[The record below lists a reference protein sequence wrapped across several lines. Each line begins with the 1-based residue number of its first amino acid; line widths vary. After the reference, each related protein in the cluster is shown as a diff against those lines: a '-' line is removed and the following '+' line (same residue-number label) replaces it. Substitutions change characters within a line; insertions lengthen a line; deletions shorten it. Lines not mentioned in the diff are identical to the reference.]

1 MTATASSE
9 TAVPDEW
16 HKTVCILCSA
26 NCGVE
31 LRVDGREITRV
42 RGNKSHVASLGY
54 TCEKALRLNHYQNGM
69 KRLQSPMRREPDGSV
84 HRRRLGHRHPRRR
97 RRVSPRSG
105 RAHGQRQGHVLRRRR
120 AGQPP
125 GWGVRL
131 GHPAGPRHHRPLKR
145 TRAREDRRGVGR
157 GPPDRSPH
165 PRRLPSCR
173 GLHLPGQEPVAQPRL
188 QRGPPSV
195 EGHQQGS
202 RADR

>member
-69 KRLQSPMRREPDGSV
+69 KRLQSPMRREPDGSYTAV
-84 HRRRLGHRHPRRR
+84 DWDTAIRDVAAGFTAI
-97 RRVSPRSG
+97 G
-105 RAHGQRQGHVLRRRR
+105 QAHGQDKVMYYGGGGQGN
-120 AGQPP
+120 
-125 GWGVRL
+125 
-131 GHPAGPRHHRPLKR
+131 
-145 TRAREDRRGVGR
+145 
-157 GPPDRSPH
+157 
-165 PRRLPSCR
+165 
-173 GLHLPGQEPVAQPRL
+173 HLPGAYGFTTGKRAVAY
-188 QRGPPSV
+188 
-195 EGHQQGS
+195 GS
-202 RADR
+202 ITGKEQ